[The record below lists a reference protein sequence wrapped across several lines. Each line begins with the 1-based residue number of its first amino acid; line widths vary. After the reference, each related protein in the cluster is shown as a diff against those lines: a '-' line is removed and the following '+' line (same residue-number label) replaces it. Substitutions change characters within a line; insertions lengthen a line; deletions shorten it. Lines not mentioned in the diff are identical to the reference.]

1 MIEFKGEYSEKNKLL
16 LIKQSVIV
24 GAITSLI
31 MFVIFGS
38 IVVGASVYTKNWYL
52 LFLLIVIVLI
62 GVTFTCSP
70 FLEKGSSM
78 KNGTPEC
85 IALDTERGVLYI
97 EMPKINR
104 IISHEMCN
112 IGRVVETEDSYY
124 IYIGSKKLF
133 ACICQ
138 KDLLVNG
145 TLDDFEEAFKGLI
158 VRK

>member
-1 MIEFKGEYSEKNKLL
+1 
-16 LIKQSVIV
+16 
-24 GAITSLI
+24 
-31 MFVIFGS
+31 
-38 IVVGASVYTKNWYL
+38 
-52 LFLLIVIVLI
+52 
-62 GVTFTCSP
+62 
-70 FLEKGSSM
+70 M

-97 EMPKINR
+97 EMPQGNH
-104 IISHEMCN
+104 IISHEICN

-138 KDLLVNG
+138 KDLLVKG
-145 TLDDFEEAFKGLI
+145 TLDDFEEAFKELI